1 MLRLWKYFPKY
12 SKLLHMKV
20 IGITGTA
27 GSGKGT
33 IAEYLVDKY
42 KFKHLS
48 VRNFIV
54 QEIKRRG
61 MEVNRD
67 SMIIIADY
75 YRKTYNP
82 GYMLGEIYKKA
93 KKLNQHTVIESIRAT
108 GEVEALR
115 KNRDFILW
123 GIDVPIKIRYERI
136 KERGEEADTVSFE
149 EFKDQEERE
158 TLSGEKHRGSINECV
173 KMANI
178 VFKNIGSKK
187 DLEKRIDLEIKSLL

>member
-1 MLRLWKYFPKY
+1 
-12 SKLLHMKV
+12 MKV

-33 IAEYLVDKY
+33 IAQHLVDKY

-82 GYMLGEIYKKA
+82 GYMLDELYKEA
-93 KKLNQHTVIESIRAT
+93 KKT
-108 GEVEALR
+108 
-115 KNRDFILW
+115 
-123 GIDVPIKIRYERI
+123 
-136 KERGEEADTVSFE
+136 
-149 EFKDQEERE
+149 
-158 TLSGEKHRGSINECV
+158 
-173 KMANI
+173 
-178 VFKNIGSKK
+178 
-187 DLEKRIDLEIKSLL
+187 